1 MEIRIAL
8 SPVVLSCLNMRR
20 MQLDR
25 RAAVHVTVA
34 GTTIAA
40 HRSATA
46 TKTRRRQCFYAST
59 ILFKPLIMQRKV
71 QPE

>member
-1 MEIRIAL
+1 M
-8 SPVVLSCLNMRR
+8 LSCLNMRR
-20 MQLDR
+20 TQHIR

-46 TKTRRRQCFYAST
+46 TKTALQW
-59 ILFKPLIMQRKV
+59 PLRLRNEFGEGV
-71 QPE
+71 D